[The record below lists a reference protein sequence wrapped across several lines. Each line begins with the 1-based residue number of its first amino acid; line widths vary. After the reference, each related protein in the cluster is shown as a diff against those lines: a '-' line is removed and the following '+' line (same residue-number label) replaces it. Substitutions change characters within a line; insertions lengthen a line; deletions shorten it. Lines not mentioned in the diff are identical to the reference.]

1 MRIRNFVLSLMAAAA
16 MFTACENEEAPL
28 GAPSL
33 SFEQESLTVGKE
45 GGTATLSFTAT
56 RDWTVSC
63 DESWVSFKS
72 IEGKASVEP
81 QQLTVTADP
90 NDSYDREAEITFVVG
105 KKLVTKT
112 IILYQTGSGQA
123 PLSGEFYS
131 VDFKKDGIS
140 GWEVIDVVK
149 PDDLEAVWTESTS
162 YGMVAKAYA
171 NNTNYE
177 SQSWLVSPSIDLSQV
192 QAAHLCFSH
201 AGKYF
206 SDIKKDVTLWLLQE
220 EAKAAEDVEAF
231 TTQLSIPVYP
241 VDFTFVE
248 SGDIDL
254 SSYAGSSIRLAFKY
268 KSSTSKAGTY
278 EVQNLRISTEAYD
291 SGEGGGDE
299 GGEGGEEGG
308 EDADAIYFN
317 NFDKEEA
324 TKTYGSSNNS
334 YPYLDQFE
342 GWKNE
347 QGSGASGVSYLFNG
361 MSARSNSTSDGTYSK
376 YAGSGMNNLFFGKD
390 AYIQVNGIELGE
402 SRSLV
407 ISFGAEKFLSSGDS
421 NFNKDEFKVYVSD
434 TGKKWVALEYEIG
447 GTEISGTWN
456 LNTSEAFTMP
466 SSKLYI
472 HISASV
478 ASAYRLDD
486 LKVVASTEAGKTI
499 DTSNGVD
506 LGTGSGEEGGE
517 TGGEEGGE
525 EGGED
530 ADAIYFNNFDKEEA
544 TKTYGSSNNSYP
556 YLDQFEGWKNEQ
568 GSGASG
574 VSYLFNGMSARSN
587 STSDG
592 TYSKYAGSGMN
603 NLFFGKD
610 AYIQVNGIE
619 LGESRSLVIS
629 FGAEKFLSSGDSNFN
644 KDEFKVYVSDTG
656 KKWVALEYEIG
667 GTEISGTWNLNTSEA
682 FTMPSSKLYIHISA
696 SVASA
701 YRLDDLKVV
710 ASTEAGKTI
719 DTSNGVDLGTGSG
732 EEGGETGGEEGGEV
746 TLVGAGT
753 LESPYTAAD
762 AIALTSKMTANDSMA
777 DVYVKGII
785 SSDLVVNLQYGNA
798 TFNISDDGRATGEFN
813 IFRALY
819 LGNVKFTSE
828 DQIKIGDEVVLVG
841 TLVNY
846 KGTAPELKDCHI
858 VQLNGDQGSEEGGE
872 EGGNTGGEE
881 GGNTGGDE
889 GGNTGGEE
897 GGNTGGEE
905 GGNTGGEVDAA
916 DYTTTV
922 EYSTISSFDD
932 KGVATINGVSDVKVL
947 KLGSSKA
954 IGSFTLTVPAG
965 TRSVSY
971 YAVGWNGKTTT
982 LKFLQG
988 ETEIDTQA
996 LVANDGASNSSP
1008 FTLTVTDADKYSLD
1022 FDAALEADTKITV
1035 TTTAIARAL
1044 LFGIQAVK

>member
-140 GWEVIDVVK
+140 GWEVIDVDK

-206 SDIKKDVTLWLLQE
+206 SDIKKDVTLWVLQE
-220 EAKAAEDVEAF
+220 ESKAAEDVEAF

-324 TKTYGSSNNS
+324 TKTYGSNNNS
-334 YPYLDQFE
+334 YPYLNEFE

-506 LGTGSGEEGGE
+506 LGTGSGEGGGDEGGE
-517 TGGEEGGE
+517 GGE
-525 EGGED
+525 
-530 ADAIYFNNFDKEEA
+530 A
-544 TKTYGSSNNSYP
+544 
-556 YLDQFEGWKNEQ
+556 
-568 GSGASG
+568 
-574 VSYLFNGMSARSN
+574 
-587 STSDG
+587 
-592 TYSKYAGSGMN
+592 
-603 NLFFGKD
+603 
-610 AYIQVNGIE
+610 
-619 LGESRSLVIS
+619 
-629 FGAEKFLSSGDSNFN
+629 
-644 KDEFKVYVSDTG
+644 
-656 KKWVALEYEIG
+656 
-667 GTEISGTWNLNTSEA
+667 
-682 FTMPSSKLYIHISA
+682 
-696 SVASA
+696 
-701 YRLDDLKVV
+701 
-710 ASTEAGKTI
+710 
-719 DTSNGVDLGTGSG
+719 
-732 EEGGETGGEEGGEV
+732 

-858 VQLNGDQGSEEGGE
+858 VQLNGDQGGEEGGE

-881 GGNTGGDE
+881 GGNTGGEE

-897 GGNTGGEE
+897 GGSTGGEEGGETGGEE

-988 ETEIDTQA
+988 ETEIGIQA
-996 LVANDGASNSSP
+996 LVANTGASNSTP

-1022 FDAALEADTKITV
+1022 FVSALEVDTKITV

>member
-171 NNTNYE
+171 NNTNYKSE
-177 SQSWLVSPSIDLSQV
+177 SWLVSPSIDLSQV

-201 AGKYF
+201 AGRYF
-206 SDIKKDVTLWLLQE
+206 SDIKKDVTLWVLQE
-220 EAKAAEDVEAF
+220 ESKAAEDVEAF

-241 VDFTFVE
+241 ADFTFVE

-291 SGEGGGDE
+291 SGEGGGE
-299 GGEGGEEGG
+299 EGGEEGG

-334 YPYLDQFE
+334 YPYLNEFE

-347 QGSGASGVSYLFNG
+347 QGSGASGVSYLFKG

-407 ISFGAEKFLSSGDS
+407 ISFGAEK
-421 NFNKDEFKVYVSD
+421 Y
-434 TGKKWVALEYEIG
+434 
-447 GTEISGTWN
+447 
-456 LNTSEAFTMP
+456 LN
-466 SSKLYI
+466 
-472 HISASV
+472 
-478 ASAYRLDD
+478 
-486 LKVVASTEAGKTI
+486 
-499 DTSNGVD
+499 N
-506 LGTGSGEEGGE
+506 
-517 TGGEEGGE
+517 
-525 EGGED
+525 
-530 ADAIYFNNFDKEEA
+530 
-544 TKTYGSSNNSYP
+544 
-556 YLDQFEGWKNEQ
+556 
-568 GSGASG
+568 
-574 VSYLFNGMSARSN
+574 
-587 STSDG
+587 
-592 TYSKYAGSGMN
+592 
-603 NLFFGKD
+603 
-610 AYIQVNGIE
+610 
-619 LGESRSLVIS
+619 
-629 FGAEKFLSSGDSNFN
+629 GDSNFN

-881 GGNTGGDE
+881 GGNTGG
-889 GGNTGGEE
+889 
-897 GGNTGGEE
+897 EE

-932 KGVATINGVSDVKVL
+932 KGVATINGVSNVKVL

-971 YAVGWNGKTTT
+971 YAVGWNKEKVT

-988 ETEIDTQA
+988 ETEIGTQA
-996 LVANDGASNSSP
+996 LVANTGASNSTP

-1022 FDAALEADTKITV
+1022 FGSALEVDTKITV

>member
-291 SGEGGGDE
+291 SGEGGGE
-299 GGEGGEEGG
+299 EGGEEGG
-308 EDADAIYFN
+308 EDADAIYYN

-324 TKTYGSSNNS
+324 TKTYGSGNS

-347 QGSGASGVSYLFNG
+347 QGSGASGVSYLFKG

-376 YAGSGMNNLFFGKD
+376 YDGSGMNNLFFGKD

-407 ISFGAEKFLSSGDS
+407 ISFGAEKYLKDGDS
-421 NFNKDEFKVYVSD
+421 NFS
-434 TGKKWVALEYEIG
+434 
-447 GTEISGTWN
+447 
-456 LNTSEAFTMP
+456 
-466 SSKLYI
+466 
-472 HISASV
+472 
-478 ASAYRLDD
+478 
-486 LKVVASTEAGKTI
+486 
-499 DTSNGVD
+499 
-506 LGTGSGEEGGE
+506 
-517 TGGEEGGE
+517 
-525 EGGED
+525 
-530 ADAIYFNNFDKEEA
+530 
-544 TKTYGSSNNSYP
+544 
-556 YLDQFEGWKNEQ
+556 
-568 GSGASG
+568 
-574 VSYLFNGMSARSN
+574 
-587 STSDG
+587 
-592 TYSKYAGSGMN
+592 
-603 NLFFGKD
+603 
-610 AYIQVNGIE
+610 
-619 LGESRSLVIS
+619 
-629 FGAEKFLSSGDSNFN
+629 

-858 VQLNGDQGSEEGGE
+858 VQLNGDQGGEEGGE
-872 EGGNTGGEE
+872 
-881 GGNTGGDE
+881 E

-922 EYSTISSFDD
+922 EYSTISTFDD

-947 KLGSSKA
+947 KVGSSDA
-954 IGSFTLTVPAG
+954 IGSFTLTLPAG

-971 YAVGWNGKTTT
+971 YAVGWKGKTTT

-988 ETEIDTQA
+988 ETEIGTQA
-996 LVANDGASNSSP
+996 LVANTGASNSSP

-1022 FDAALEADTKITV
+1022 FGSALEEDTKITV
-1035 TTTAIARAL
+1035 TTTAKARAL

>member
-33 SFEQESLTVGKE
+33 SVEQESLTVGKE

-177 SQSWLVSPSIDLSQV
+177 SQSWFVSPSIDLSQV

-206 SDIKKDVTLWLLQE
+206 SDIKKDVTLWVLQE
-220 EAKAAEDVEAF
+220 ESKAAEDVEAF

-291 SGEGGGDE
+291 SGEGGGE
-299 GGEGGEEGG
+299 EGGEEGG
-308 EDADAIYFN
+308 EDADAIYYN

-334 YPYLDQFE
+334 YPYLNEFE

-361 MSARSNSTSDGTYSK
+361 MSARSNSTSDGSYSK

-407 ISFGAEKFLSSGDS
+407 ISFGAEKYLKDGDS
-421 NFNKDEFKVYVSD
+421 NFS
-434 TGKKWVALEYEIG
+434 
-447 GTEISGTWN
+447 
-456 LNTSEAFTMP
+456 
-466 SSKLYI
+466 
-472 HISASV
+472 
-478 ASAYRLDD
+478 
-486 LKVVASTEAGKTI
+486 
-499 DTSNGVD
+499 
-506 LGTGSGEEGGE
+506 
-517 TGGEEGGE
+517 
-525 EGGED
+525 
-530 ADAIYFNNFDKEEA
+530 
-544 TKTYGSSNNSYP
+544 
-556 YLDQFEGWKNEQ
+556 
-568 GSGASG
+568 
-574 VSYLFNGMSARSN
+574 
-587 STSDG
+587 
-592 TYSKYAGSGMN
+592 
-603 NLFFGKD
+603 
-610 AYIQVNGIE
+610 
-619 LGESRSLVIS
+619 
-629 FGAEKFLSSGDSNFN
+629 

-858 VQLNGDQGSEEGGE
+858 VQLNGDQGGEEGGE
-872 EGGNTGGEE
+872 
-881 GGNTGGDE
+881 E

-905 GGNTGGEVDAA
+905 GGNTGGEVDAS

-922 EYSTISSFDD
+922 EYSTISTFDD

-947 KLGSSKA
+947 KVGSSDA
-954 IGSFTLTVPAG
+954 LGSFTLTLPAG

-988 ETEIDTQA
+988 ETEIGTQA
-996 LVANDGASNSSP
+996 LVANTGASKSSP
-1008 FTLTVTDADKYSLD
+1008 YILTVTDADKYSLD
-1022 FDAALEADTKITV
+1022 FGSALEADTQIIV
-1035 TTTAIARAL
+1035 TTTAKARAL

>member
-201 AGKYF
+201 AGRYF
-206 SDIKKDVTLWLLQE
+206 SDIKKDVTLWVLQE
-220 EAKAAEDVEAF
+220 ESKAAEDVEAF

-317 NFDKEEA
+317 NFDKEAA
-324 TKTYGSSNNS
+324 TKTYGSGSS

-347 QGSGASGVSYLFNG
+347 QGSGASGVSYLFKG

-376 YAGSGMNNLFFGKD
+376 YAGSGMNNLFFGND

-407 ISFGAEKFLSSGDS
+407 ISFGAEK
-421 NFNKDEFKVYVSD
+421 Y
-434 TGKKWVALEYEIG
+434 
-447 GTEISGTWN
+447 
-456 LNTSEAFTMP
+456 LN
-466 SSKLYI
+466 
-472 HISASV
+472 
-478 ASAYRLDD
+478 
-486 LKVVASTEAGKTI
+486 
-499 DTSNGVD
+499 N
-506 LGTGSGEEGGE
+506 
-517 TGGEEGGE
+517 
-525 EGGED
+525 
-530 ADAIYFNNFDKEEA
+530 
-544 TKTYGSSNNSYP
+544 
-556 YLDQFEGWKNEQ
+556 
-568 GSGASG
+568 
-574 VSYLFNGMSARSN
+574 
-587 STSDG
+587 
-592 TYSKYAGSGMN
+592 
-603 NLFFGKD
+603 
-610 AYIQVNGIE
+610 
-619 LGESRSLVIS
+619 
-629 FGAEKFLSSGDSNFN
+629 GDSNFN

-858 VQLNGDQGSEEGGE
+858 VQLNGDQGGEEGGE
-872 EGGNTGGEE
+872 
-881 GGNTGGDE
+881 E

-905 GGNTGGEVDAA
+905 GGNTGGKIDAA

-922 EYSTISSFDD
+922 EYSTISTFDD

-947 KLGSSKA
+947 KVGSSDA
-954 IGSFTLTVPAG
+954 LGSFTLTLPAG

-971 YAVGWNGKTTT
+971 YAVGWKGKTTT

-988 ETEIDTQA
+988 ETEIGTRA
-996 LVANDGASNSSP
+996 LVANDGASKSSP
-1008 FTLTVTDADKYSLD
+1008 YTLTVTDADKYSLD
-1022 FDAALEADTKITV
+1022 FDAALEADTKIIV
-1035 TTTAIARAL
+1035 TTTAKARAL

>member
-317 NFDKEEA
+317 NFDKEAA

-376 YAGSGMNNLFFGKD
+376 YAGSGMNNLFFGND

-407 ISFGAEKFLSSGDS
+407 ISFGAEKYL
-421 NFNKDEFKVYVSD
+421 KD
-434 TGKKWVALEYEIG
+434 
-447 GTEISGTWN
+447 
-456 LNTSEAFTMP
+456 
-466 SSKLYI
+466 
-472 HISASV
+472 
-478 ASAYRLDD
+478 
-486 LKVVASTEAGKTI
+486 
-499 DTSNGVD
+499 
-506 LGTGSGEEGGE
+506 
-517 TGGEEGGE
+517 
-525 EGGED
+525 
-530 ADAIYFNNFDKEEA
+530 
-544 TKTYGSSNNSYP
+544 
-556 YLDQFEGWKNEQ
+556 
-568 GSGASG
+568 
-574 VSYLFNGMSARSN
+574 
-587 STSDG
+587 
-592 TYSKYAGSGMN
+592 
-603 NLFFGKD
+603 
-610 AYIQVNGIE
+610 
-619 LGESRSLVIS
+619 
-629 FGAEKFLSSGDSNFN
+629 GDSNFN

-858 VQLNGDQGSEEGGE
+858 VQLNGVDEGGE
-872 EGGNTGGEE
+872 
-881 GGNTGGDE
+881 E

-922 EYSTISSFDD
+922 EYSTISTFDD

-947 KLGSSKA
+947 KVGSSDA
-954 IGSFTLTVPAG
+954 IGSFTLTLPAG
-965 TRSVSY
+965 TKSVSY
-971 YAVGWNGKTTT
+971 YAVGWKGKTTT

-988 ETEIDTQA
+988 ETEIGTRA
-996 LVANDGASNSSP
+996 LVANDGASKSSP
-1008 FTLTVTDADKYSLD
+1008 YTLTVTDADKYSLD
-1022 FDAALEADTKITV
+1022 FDAALEADTKIIV
-1035 TTTAIARAL
+1035 TTTAKARAL

>member
-171 NNTNYE
+171 NNTNYKSE
-177 SQSWLVSPSIDLSQV
+177 SWLVSPSIDLSQV

-201 AGKYF
+201 AGRYF
-206 SDIKKDVTLWLLQE
+206 SDIKKDVTLWVLQE
-220 EAKAAEDVEAF
+220 ESKAAEDVEAF

-308 EDADAIYFN
+308 EDADAIYYN

-324 TKTYGSSNNS
+324 TKTYGSGNS

-361 MSARSNSTSDGTYSK
+361 MSARSNRTSDGSYSK

-407 ISFGAEKFLSSGDS
+407 ISFGAEKYL
-421 NFNKDEFKVYVSD
+421 KD
-434 TGKKWVALEYEIG
+434 
-447 GTEISGTWN
+447 
-456 LNTSEAFTMP
+456 
-466 SSKLYI
+466 
-472 HISASV
+472 
-478 ASAYRLDD
+478 
-486 LKVVASTEAGKTI
+486 
-499 DTSNGVD
+499 
-506 LGTGSGEEGGE
+506 
-517 TGGEEGGE
+517 
-525 EGGED
+525 
-530 ADAIYFNNFDKEEA
+530 
-544 TKTYGSSNNSYP
+544 
-556 YLDQFEGWKNEQ
+556 
-568 GSGASG
+568 
-574 VSYLFNGMSARSN
+574 
-587 STSDG
+587 
-592 TYSKYAGSGMN
+592 
-603 NLFFGKD
+603 
-610 AYIQVNGIE
+610 
-619 LGESRSLVIS
+619 
-629 FGAEKFLSSGDSNFN
+629 GDSNFN

-858 VQLNGDQGSEEGGE
+858 VQLNGDQGGEEGGE
-872 EGGNTGGEE
+872 
-881 GGNTGGDE
+881 E

-922 EYSTISSFDD
+922 EYSTISTFDD

-947 KLGSSKA
+947 KVGSSDA
-954 IGSFTLTVPAG
+954 LGSFTLTLPAG

-988 ETEIDTQA
+988 ETEIGTQA
-996 LVANDGASNSSP
+996 LVANTGASKSSP
-1008 FTLTVTDADKYSLD
+1008 YILTVTDADKYSLD
-1022 FDAALEADTKITV
+1022 FGSALEADTQIIV
-1035 TTTAIARAL
+1035 TTTAKARAL

>member
-149 PDDLEAVWTESTS
+149 PDELEAVWTESTS

-177 SQSWLVSPSIDLSQV
+177 SESWLVSPSIDLSQV

-201 AGKYF
+201 AGRYF

-291 SGEGGGDE
+291 SGEGGGE
-299 GGEGGEEGG
+299 EGGEEGG

-334 YPYLDQFE
+334 YPYLNEFE

-407 ISFGAEKFLSSGDS
+407 ISFGAEK
-421 NFNKDEFKVYVSD
+421 Y
-434 TGKKWVALEYEIG
+434 
-447 GTEISGTWN
+447 
-456 LNTSEAFTMP
+456 LN
-466 SSKLYI
+466 
-472 HISASV
+472 
-478 ASAYRLDD
+478 
-486 LKVVASTEAGKTI
+486 
-499 DTSNGVD
+499 N
-506 LGTGSGEEGGE
+506 
-517 TGGEEGGE
+517 
-525 EGGED
+525 
-530 ADAIYFNNFDKEEA
+530 
-544 TKTYGSSNNSYP
+544 
-556 YLDQFEGWKNEQ
+556 
-568 GSGASG
+568 
-574 VSYLFNGMSARSN
+574 
-587 STSDG
+587 
-592 TYSKYAGSGMN
+592 
-603 NLFFGKD
+603 
-610 AYIQVNGIE
+610 
-619 LGESRSLVIS
+619 
-629 FGAEKFLSSGDSNFN
+629 GDSNFN

-858 VQLNGDQGSEEGGE
+858 VQLNGDQGGEEGGE
-872 EGGNTGGEE
+872 
-881 GGNTGGDE
+881 E

-905 GGNTGGEVDAA
+905 GGNTGGEVDAS

-922 EYSTISSFDD
+922 EYSTISTFDD

-947 KLGSSKA
+947 KVGSSDA
-954 IGSFTLTVPAG
+954 LGSFTLTLPAG

-971 YAVGWNGKTTT
+971 YAVGWKGKTTT

-988 ETEIDTQA
+988 ETEIGTRA
-996 LVANDGASNSSP
+996 LVANDGASKSSP
-1008 FTLTVTDADKYSLD
+1008 YTLTVTDADKYSLD

>member
-177 SQSWLVSPSIDLSQV
+177 SESWLVSPSIDLSQV

-206 SDIKKDVTLWLLQE
+206 TDIKKDVTLWLLQE

-291 SGEGGGDE
+291 SGEGGGE
-299 GGEGGEEGG
+299 EGGEEGG
-308 EDADAIYFN
+308 EDADAIYYN

-324 TKTYGSSNNS
+324 TKTYGSGNS

-347 QGSGASGVSYLFNG
+347 QGSGASGVSYLFKG

-407 ISFGAEKFLSSGDS
+407 ISFGAEK
-421 NFNKDEFKVYVSD
+421 Y
-434 TGKKWVALEYEIG
+434 
-447 GTEISGTWN
+447 
-456 LNTSEAFTMP
+456 LN
-466 SSKLYI
+466 
-472 HISASV
+472 
-478 ASAYRLDD
+478 
-486 LKVVASTEAGKTI
+486 
-499 DTSNGVD
+499 N
-506 LGTGSGEEGGE
+506 
-517 TGGEEGGE
+517 
-525 EGGED
+525 
-530 ADAIYFNNFDKEEA
+530 
-544 TKTYGSSNNSYP
+544 
-556 YLDQFEGWKNEQ
+556 
-568 GSGASG
+568 
-574 VSYLFNGMSARSN
+574 
-587 STSDG
+587 
-592 TYSKYAGSGMN
+592 
-603 NLFFGKD
+603 
-610 AYIQVNGIE
+610 
-619 LGESRSLVIS
+619 
-629 FGAEKFLSSGDSNFN
+629 GDSNFN

-858 VQLNGDQGSEEGGE
+858 VQLNGDQGGEEGGE
-872 EGGNTGGEE
+872 
-881 GGNTGGDE
+881 E

-922 EYSTISSFDD
+922 EYSTISTFDD

-947 KLGSSKA
+947 KVGSAKA

-971 YAVGWNGKTTT
+971 YAVGWNKEKVT

-988 ETEIDTQA
+988 ETEIGTQA
-996 LVANDGASNSSP
+996 LVANTGAANSTP

>member
-201 AGKYF
+201 AGRYF

-241 VDFTFVE
+241 ADFTFVE

-291 SGEGGGDE
+291 SGEGGGE
-299 GGEGGEEGG
+299 EGGEEGG
-308 EDADAIYFN
+308 EDADAIYYN

-334 YPYLDQFE
+334 YPYLNEFE

-361 MSARSNSTSDGTYSK
+361 MSARSNSTSDGSYSK

-407 ISFGAEKFLSSGDS
+407 ISFGAEK
-421 NFNKDEFKVYVSD
+421 Y
-434 TGKKWVALEYEIG
+434 
-447 GTEISGTWN
+447 
-456 LNTSEAFTMP
+456 LN
-466 SSKLYI
+466 
-472 HISASV
+472 
-478 ASAYRLDD
+478 
-486 LKVVASTEAGKTI
+486 
-499 DTSNGVD
+499 N
-506 LGTGSGEEGGE
+506 
-517 TGGEEGGE
+517 
-525 EGGED
+525 
-530 ADAIYFNNFDKEEA
+530 
-544 TKTYGSSNNSYP
+544 
-556 YLDQFEGWKNEQ
+556 
-568 GSGASG
+568 
-574 VSYLFNGMSARSN
+574 
-587 STSDG
+587 
-592 TYSKYAGSGMN
+592 
-603 NLFFGKD
+603 
-610 AYIQVNGIE
+610 
-619 LGESRSLVIS
+619 
-629 FGAEKFLSSGDSNFN
+629 GDSNFN

-858 VQLNGDQGSEEGGE
+858 VQLNGDQGGEEGGE
-872 EGGNTGGEE
+872 
-881 GGNTGGDE
+881 E

-922 EYSTISSFDD
+922 EYSTISTFDD

-947 KLGSSKA
+947 KVGSSDA
-954 IGSFTLTVPAG
+954 IGSFTLTLPAG

-971 YAVGWNGKTTT
+971 YAVGWKGKTTT

-988 ETEIDTQA
+988 ETEIGTRA
-996 LVANDGASNSSP
+996 LVANDGATSISP

-1035 TTTAIARAL
+1035 TTTAKARAL

>member
-334 YPYLDQFE
+334 YPYLNEFE

-361 MSARSNSTSDGTYSK
+361 MSARSNSTSDGSYSK

-407 ISFGAEKFLSSGDS
+407 ISFGAEKYL
-421 NFNKDEFKVYVSD
+421 KD
-434 TGKKWVALEYEIG
+434 
-447 GTEISGTWN
+447 
-456 LNTSEAFTMP
+456 
-466 SSKLYI
+466 
-472 HISASV
+472 
-478 ASAYRLDD
+478 
-486 LKVVASTEAGKTI
+486 
-499 DTSNGVD
+499 
-506 LGTGSGEEGGE
+506 
-517 TGGEEGGE
+517 
-525 EGGED
+525 
-530 ADAIYFNNFDKEEA
+530 
-544 TKTYGSSNNSYP
+544 
-556 YLDQFEGWKNEQ
+556 
-568 GSGASG
+568 
-574 VSYLFNGMSARSN
+574 
-587 STSDG
+587 
-592 TYSKYAGSGMN
+592 
-603 NLFFGKD
+603 
-610 AYIQVNGIE
+610 
-619 LGESRSLVIS
+619 
-629 FGAEKFLSSGDSNFN
+629 GDSNFN

-858 VQLNGDQGSEEGGE
+858 VQLNGDQGGEEGGE

-905 GGNTGGEVDAA
+905 GGNTGGEEGGNTGGEVDAA

-922 EYSTISSFDD
+922 EYSTISTFDD

-947 KLGSSKA
+947 KVGSSDA
-954 IGSFTLTVPAG
+954 LGSFTLTLPAG

-971 YAVGWNGKTTT
+971 YAVGWKGKTTT

-988 ETEIDTQA
+988 NTEIGTQA

-1035 TTTAIARAL
+1035 TTTAKARAL

>member
-291 SGEGGGDE
+291 SGEGGGE
-299 GGEGGEEGG
+299 EGGEEGG
-308 EDADAIYFN
+308 EDADAIYYN

-347 QGSGASGVSYLFNG
+347 QGSGASGVSYLFKG

-376 YAGSGMNNLFFGKD
+376 YD
-390 AYIQVNGIELGE
+390 
-402 SRSLV
+402 
-407 ISFGAEKFLSSGDS
+407 
-421 NFNKDEFKVYVSD
+421 
-434 TGKKWVALEYEIG
+434 
-447 GTEISGTWN
+447 
-456 LNTSEAFTMP
+456 
-466 SSKLYI
+466 
-472 HISASV
+472 
-478 ASAYRLDD
+478 
-486 LKVVASTEAGKTI
+486 
-499 DTSNGVD
+499 
-506 LGTGSGEEGGE
+506 
-517 TGGEEGGE
+517 
-525 EGGED
+525 
-530 ADAIYFNNFDKEEA
+530 
-544 TKTYGSSNNSYP
+544 
-556 YLDQFEGWKNEQ
+556 
-568 GSGASG
+568 
-574 VSYLFNGMSARSN
+574 
-587 STSDG
+587 
-592 TYSKYAGSGMN
+592 GSGMN

-762 AIALTSKMTANDSMA
+762 AITLTSKMTANDSMA

-785 SSDLVVNLQYGNA
+785 SSDLEVSLQYGNA
-798 TFNISDDGRATGEFN
+798 TFNISDDGSATGEFN

-858 VQLNGDQGSEEGGE
+858 VQLNGDQG
-872 EGGNTGGEE
+872 
-881 GGNTGGDE
+881 GDE
-889 GGNTGGEE
+889 GGSTGGDE

-932 KGVATINGVSDVKVL
+932 KGVATINGVSNVKVL

-988 ETEIDTQA
+988 ETEIGTQA
-996 LVANDGASNSSP
+996 LVANTGAANSTP

>member
-1 MRIRNFVLSLMAAAA
+1 

-177 SQSWLVSPSIDLSQV
+177 SESWLVSPSIDLSQV

-201 AGKYF
+201 AGRYF
-206 SDIKKDVTLWLLQE
+206 SDIKKDVTLWVLQE
-220 EAKAAEDVEAF
+220 ESKAAEDVEAF

-291 SGEGGGDE
+291 SGEGGGE
-299 GGEGGEEGG
+299 EGGEEGG
-308 EDADAIYFN
+308 EDADAIYYN

-334 YPYLDQFE
+334 YPYLNEFE

-361 MSARSNSTSDGTYSK
+361 MSARSNSTSDGSYSK

-407 ISFGAEKFLSSGDS
+407 ISFGAEKYLKDGDS
-421 NFNKDEFKVYVSD
+421 NFSKDEFKVYVSD

-472 HISASV
+472 HISASI

-525 EGGED
+525 EGGE
-530 ADAIYFNNFDKEEA
+530 
-544 TKTYGSSNNSYP
+544 
-556 YLDQFEGWKNEQ
+556 
-568 GSGASG
+568 
-574 VSYLFNGMSARSN
+574 
-587 STSDG
+587 
-592 TYSKYAGSGMN
+592 
-603 NLFFGKD
+603 
-610 AYIQVNGIE
+610 
-619 LGESRSLVIS
+619 
-629 FGAEKFLSSGDSNFN
+629 
-644 KDEFKVYVSDTG
+644 
-656 KKWVALEYEIG
+656 
-667 GTEISGTWNLNTSEA
+667 
-682 FTMPSSKLYIHISA
+682 
-696 SVASA
+696 
-701 YRLDDLKVV
+701 
-710 ASTEAGKTI
+710 
-719 DTSNGVDLGTGSG
+719 
-732 EEGGETGGEEGGEV
+732 V

-762 AIALTSKMTANDSMA
+762 ATALTSKMTANDSMA

-858 VQLNGDQGSEEGGE
+858 VQLNGDQGGEEGGE
-872 EGGNTGGEE
+872 EGGNTGG
-881 GGNTGGDE
+881 D
-889 GGNTGGEE
+889 
-897 GGNTGGEE
+897 E

-922 EYSTISSFDD
+922 EYSTISTFDD

-947 KLGSSKA
+947 KVGSSDA
-954 IGSFTLTVPAG
+954 LGSFTLTLPAG

-988 ETEIDTQA
+988 ETEIGTRA
-996 LVANDGASNSSP
+996 LVANDGASKSSP
-1008 FTLTVTDADKYSLD
+1008 YTLTVTDADKYSLD
-1022 FDAALEADTKITV
+1022 FGSALEADTQIIV
-1035 TTTAIARAL
+1035 TTTAKARAL

>member
-149 PDDLEAVWTESTS
+149 PDALEAVWTESTS

-171 NNTNYE
+171 NNTNYKSE
-177 SQSWLVSPSIDLSQV
+177 SWLVSPSIDLSQV

-201 AGKYF
+201 AGRYF
-206 SDIKKDVTLWLLQE
+206 SDIKKDVTLWVLQE
-220 EAKAAEDVEAF
+220 ESKAAEDVEAF

-241 VDFTFVE
+241 ADFTFVE

-291 SGEGGGDE
+291 SGEGGG
-299 GGEGGEEGG
+299 EEGG
-308 EDADAIYFN
+308 EDADAIYYN

-324 TKTYGSSNNS
+324 TKTYGSGSS

-347 QGSGASGVSYLFNG
+347 QGSGASGVSYLFKG

-376 YAGSGMNNLFFGKD
+376 YAGSGMNNLFFGND

-407 ISFGAEKFLSSGDS
+407 ISFGAEKYLKDGDS

-447 GTEISGTWN
+447 GTEISGN
-456 LNTSEAFTMP
+456 
-466 SSKLYI
+466 
-472 HISASV
+472 
-478 ASAYRLDD
+478 
-486 LKVVASTEAGKTI
+486 
-499 DTSNGVD
+499 
-506 LGTGSGEEGGE
+506 
-517 TGGEEGGE
+517 
-525 EGGED
+525 
-530 ADAIYFNNFDKEEA
+530 
-544 TKTYGSSNNSYP
+544 
-556 YLDQFEGWKNEQ
+556 
-568 GSGASG
+568 
-574 VSYLFNGMSARSN
+574 
-587 STSDG
+587 
-592 TYSKYAGSGMN
+592 
-603 NLFFGKD
+603 
-610 AYIQVNGIE
+610 
-619 LGESRSLVIS
+619 
-629 FGAEKFLSSGDSNFN
+629 
-644 KDEFKVYVSDTG
+644 
-656 KKWVALEYEIG
+656 
-667 GTEISGTWNLNTSEA
+667 WNLNTSEA

-858 VQLNGDQGSEEGGE
+858 VQLNGDQGGEEGGE
-872 EGGNTGGEE
+872 EGGNTGGDE
-881 GGNTGGDE
+881 GGNTGGDEGGNTGGEE

-922 EYSTISSFDD
+922 EYSTISTFDD

-947 KLGSSKA
+947 KVGSSDA
-954 IGSFTLTVPAG
+954 IGSFTLTLPAG
-965 TRSVSY
+965 TKSVSY
-971 YAVGWNGKTTT
+971 YAVGWKGKTTT

-988 ETEIDTQA
+988 ETEIGTQA
-996 LVANDGASNSSP
+996 LVANTGASNSSP

-1022 FDAALEADTKITV
+1022 FGSALEEDTKITV
-1035 TTTAIARAL
+1035 TTTAKARAL

>member
-241 VDFTFVE
+241 ADFTFVE

-324 TKTYGSSNNS
+324 TKTYGSGNS

-347 QGSGASGVSYLFNG
+347 QGSGASGVSYLFKG

-407 ISFGAEKFLSSGDS
+407 ISFGAEKYLNNGDS

-517 TGGEEGGE
+517 TGGEEGG
-525 EGGED
+525 D
-530 ADAIYFNNFDKEEA
+530 
-544 TKTYGSSNNSYP
+544 
-556 YLDQFEGWKNEQ
+556 
-568 GSGASG
+568 
-574 VSYLFNGMSARSN
+574 
-587 STSDG
+587 
-592 TYSKYAGSGMN
+592 
-603 NLFFGKD
+603 
-610 AYIQVNGIE
+610 
-619 LGESRSLVIS
+619 
-629 FGAEKFLSSGDSNFN
+629 
-644 KDEFKVYVSDTG
+644 
-656 KKWVALEYEIG
+656 
-667 GTEISGTWNLNTSEA
+667 
-682 FTMPSSKLYIHISA
+682 
-696 SVASA
+696 
-701 YRLDDLKVV
+701 
-710 ASTEAGKTI
+710 
-719 DTSNGVDLGTGSG
+719 
-732 EEGGETGGEEGGEV
+732 V

-881 GGNTGGDE
+881 GGS
-889 GGNTGGEE
+889 TGGEE

-932 KGVATINGVSDVKVL
+932 KGVATINGVSNVKVL

-971 YAVGWNGKTTT
+971 YAVGWNKEKVT

-988 ETEIDTQA
+988 ETEIGTQA
-996 LVANDGASNSSP
+996 LVANTGAANSTP

>member
-334 YPYLDQFE
+334 YPYLNEFE

-407 ISFGAEKFLSSGDS
+407 ISFGAEKYLKDGDS
-421 NFNKDEFKVYVSD
+421 NFSKDEFKVYVSD

-447 GTEISGTWN
+447 GTEISGN
-456 LNTSEAFTMP
+456 
-466 SSKLYI
+466 
-472 HISASV
+472 
-478 ASAYRLDD
+478 
-486 LKVVASTEAGKTI
+486 
-499 DTSNGVD
+499 
-506 LGTGSGEEGGE
+506 
-517 TGGEEGGE
+517 
-525 EGGED
+525 
-530 ADAIYFNNFDKEEA
+530 
-544 TKTYGSSNNSYP
+544 
-556 YLDQFEGWKNEQ
+556 
-568 GSGASG
+568 
-574 VSYLFNGMSARSN
+574 
-587 STSDG
+587 
-592 TYSKYAGSGMN
+592 
-603 NLFFGKD
+603 
-610 AYIQVNGIE
+610 
-619 LGESRSLVIS
+619 
-629 FGAEKFLSSGDSNFN
+629 
-644 KDEFKVYVSDTG
+644 
-656 KKWVALEYEIG
+656 
-667 GTEISGTWNLNTSEA
+667 WNLNTSEA

-858 VQLNGDQGSEEGGE
+858 VQLNGDQGGEEGGE

-905 GGNTGGEVDAA
+905 GGNTGGEEGGNTGGEVDAA

-922 EYSTISSFDD
+922 EYSTISTFDD

-947 KLGSSKA
+947 KVGSSDA
-954 IGSFTLTVPAG
+954 LGSFTLTLPAG

-971 YAVGWNGKTTT
+971 YAVGWKGKTTT

-988 ETEIDTQA
+988 NTEIGTQA

-1035 TTTAIARAL
+1035 TTTAKARAL

>member
-140 GWEVIDVVK
+140 GWEVIDVDK

-347 QGSGASGVSYLFNG
+347 QGSGASGVSYLFKG
-361 MSARSNSTSDGTYSK
+361 MSARSNRTSDGSYSK

-407 ISFGAEKFLSSGDS
+407 ISFGAEKYLNNGDS

-447 GTEISGTWN
+447 GTEISGNWN

-525 EGGED
+525 
-530 ADAIYFNNFDKEEA
+530 A
-544 TKTYGSSNNSYP
+544 
-556 YLDQFEGWKNEQ
+556 
-568 GSGASG
+568 
-574 VSYLFNGMSARSN
+574 
-587 STSDG
+587 
-592 TYSKYAGSGMN
+592 
-603 NLFFGKD
+603 
-610 AYIQVNGIE
+610 
-619 LGESRSLVIS
+619 
-629 FGAEKFLSSGDSNFN
+629 
-644 KDEFKVYVSDTG
+644 
-656 KKWVALEYEIG
+656 
-667 GTEISGTWNLNTSEA
+667 
-682 FTMPSSKLYIHISA
+682 
-696 SVASA
+696 
-701 YRLDDLKVV
+701 
-710 ASTEAGKTI
+710 
-719 DTSNGVDLGTGSG
+719 
-732 EEGGETGGEEGGEV
+732 

-858 VQLNGDQGSEEGGE
+858 VQLNGDQGGE
-872 EGGNTGGEE
+872 E
-881 GGNTGGDE
+881 GGDE

-932 KGVATINGVSDVKVL
+932 KGVATINGVSNVKVL

-971 YAVGWNGKTTT
+971 YAVGWNKEKVT

-988 ETEIDTQA
+988 ETEIGTQA
-996 LVANDGASNSSP
+996 LVANTGASNSTP

>member
-334 YPYLDQFE
+334 YPYLNEFE

-361 MSARSNSTSDGTYSK
+361 MSARSNSTSDGSYSK

-407 ISFGAEKFLSSGDS
+407 ISFGAEKYLKDGDS

-447 GTEISGTWN
+447 GTEISGN
-456 LNTSEAFTMP
+456 
-466 SSKLYI
+466 
-472 HISASV
+472 
-478 ASAYRLDD
+478 
-486 LKVVASTEAGKTI
+486 
-499 DTSNGVD
+499 
-506 LGTGSGEEGGE
+506 
-517 TGGEEGGE
+517 
-525 EGGED
+525 
-530 ADAIYFNNFDKEEA
+530 
-544 TKTYGSSNNSYP
+544 
-556 YLDQFEGWKNEQ
+556 
-568 GSGASG
+568 
-574 VSYLFNGMSARSN
+574 
-587 STSDG
+587 
-592 TYSKYAGSGMN
+592 
-603 NLFFGKD
+603 
-610 AYIQVNGIE
+610 
-619 LGESRSLVIS
+619 
-629 FGAEKFLSSGDSNFN
+629 
-644 KDEFKVYVSDTG
+644 
-656 KKWVALEYEIG
+656 
-667 GTEISGTWNLNTSEA
+667 WNLNTSEA

-858 VQLNGDQGSEEGGE
+858 VQLNGDQGGEEGGE

-905 GGNTGGEVDAA
+905 GGNTGGEEGGNTGGEVDAA

-922 EYSTISSFDD
+922 EYSTISTFDD

-947 KLGSSKA
+947 KVGSSDA
-954 IGSFTLTVPAG
+954 LGSFTLTLPAG

-971 YAVGWNGKTTT
+971 YAVGWKGKTTT

-988 ETEIDTQA
+988 NTEIGTQA

-1035 TTTAIARAL
+1035 TTTAKARAL

>member
-1 MRIRNFVLSLMAAAA
+1 

-140 GWEVIDVVK
+140 GWEVIDVDK
-149 PDDLEAVWTESTS
+149 PDELEAVWTESTS

-201 AGKYF
+201 AGRYF
-206 SDIKKDVTLWLLQE
+206 SDIKKDVTLWVLQE
-220 EAKAAEDVEAF
+220 ESKAAEDVEAF

-278 EVQNLRISTEAYD
+278 EVQNLRIFTEEYD

-317 NFDKEEA
+317 NFDKEAA

-361 MSARSNSTSDGTYSK
+361 MSARSNSTSDGS
-376 YAGSGMNNLFFGKD
+376 
-390 AYIQVNGIELGE
+390 
-402 SRSLV
+402 
-407 ISFGAEKFLSSGDS
+407 
-421 NFNKDEFKVYVSD
+421 
-434 TGKKWVALEYEIG
+434 
-447 GTEISGTWN
+447 
-456 LNTSEAFTMP
+456 
-466 SSKLYI
+466 
-472 HISASV
+472 
-478 ASAYRLDD
+478 
-486 LKVVASTEAGKTI
+486 
-499 DTSNGVD
+499 
-506 LGTGSGEEGGE
+506 
-517 TGGEEGGE
+517 
-525 EGGED
+525 
-530 ADAIYFNNFDKEEA
+530 
-544 TKTYGSSNNSYP
+544 
-556 YLDQFEGWKNEQ
+556 
-568 GSGASG
+568 
-574 VSYLFNGMSARSN
+574 
-587 STSDG
+587 
-592 TYSKYAGSGMN
+592 YSKYAGSGMN

-858 VQLNGDQGSEEGGE
+858 VQLNGDQGGEEGGE

-905 GGNTGGEVDAA
+905 GGNTGGEEGGNTGGEVDAS

-922 EYSTISSFDD
+922 EYSTISTFDD

-947 KLGSSKA
+947 KVGSSDA
-954 IGSFTLTVPAG
+954 LGSFTLTLPAG

-988 ETEIDTQA
+988 ETEIGTRA
-996 LVANDGASNSSP
+996 LVANDGASKSSP
-1008 FTLTVTDADKYSLD
+1008 YTLTVTDADKYSLD
-1022 FDAALEADTKITV
+1022 FDAALEADTKIIV
-1035 TTTAIARAL
+1035 TTTAKARAL

>member
-291 SGEGGGDE
+291 SGE
-299 GGEGGEEGG
+299 EGGEEGG
-308 EDADAIYFN
+308 EDADAIYYN

-347 QGSGASGVSYLFNG
+347 QGSGASGVSYLFKG

-376 YAGSGMNNLFFGKD
+376 YAGSGLNNLFFGKD

-407 ISFGAEKFLSSGDS
+407 ISFGAEKYLNNGDS
-421 NFNKDEFKVYVSD
+421 NFKKDEFKVYVSD

-447 GTEISGTWN
+447 GTEISGNWN
-456 LNTSEAFTMP
+456 LNTSEAFTMS

-525 EGGED
+525 AVISEVSIVDFLAAETGNGKNYRLRGKIESIVNDTYGNFYLQDGTGRVYVYGLTSTLQSGNDKSFSSLGLRPGDIVTIVGQRDRYENAKVEDQKDQVSGAYWESDCKSTDVTLTEFLSKEVASNIFESQYYRLTGVVSEIVNDTYGNFYLKED
-530 ADAIYFNNFDKEEA
+530 AGDTYVYVYGLTQAPVAKNDKSFANLGIKAGDIVTIAGQRGRFENAKVE
-544 TKTYGSSNNSYP
+544 
-556 YLDQFEGWKNEQ
+556 DQ
-568 GSGASG
+568 
-574 VSYLFNGMSARSN
+574 
-587 STSDG
+587 
-592 TYSKYAGSGMN
+592 
-603 NLFFGKD
+603 KD
-610 AYIQVNGIE
+610 QVANAYI
-619 LGESRSLVIS
+619 IS
-629 FGAEKFLSSGDSNFN
+629 
-644 KDEFKVYVSDTG
+644 V
-656 KKWVALEYEIG
+656 
-667 GTEISGTWNLNTSEA
+667 TS
-682 FTMPSSKLYIHISA
+682 
-696 SVASA
+696 
-701 YRLDDLKVV
+701 
-710 ASTEAGKTI
+710 
-719 DTSNGVDLGTGSG
+719 
-732 EEGGETGGEEGGEV
+732 
-746 TLVGAGT
+746 VG
-753 LESPYTAAD
+753 
-762 AIALTSKMTANDSMA
+762 
-777 DVYVKGII
+777 
-785 SSDLVVNLQYGNA
+785 
-798 TFNISDDGRATGEFN
+798 
-813 IFRALY
+813 
-819 LGNVKFTSE
+819 
-828 DQIKIGDEVVLVG
+828 
-841 TLVNY
+841 
-846 KGTAPELKDCHI
+846 
-858 VQLNGDQGSEEGGE
+858 
-872 EGGNTGGEE
+872 
-881 GGNTGGDE
+881 
-889 GGNTGGEE
+889 GGEE

-932 KGVATINGVSDVKVL
+932 KGVATINGVSNVKVL

-971 YAVGWNGKTTT
+971 YAVGWNKEKVT

-988 ETEIDTQA
+988 ETEIGTQA
-996 LVANDGASNSSP
+996 LVANTGAANSTP

>member
-72 IEGKASVEP
+72 IEGKASIEP

-177 SQSWLVSPSIDLSQV
+177 AQSWLVSPSIDLSQV

-201 AGKYF
+201 AGRYF
-206 SDIKKDVTLWLLQE
+206 SDIKKDVTLWVLQE
-220 EAKAAEDVEAF
+220 ESKAAEDVEAF

-291 SGEGGGDE
+291 SGEGGGE
-299 GGEGGEEGG
+299 EGGEEGG
-308 EDADAIYFN
+308 EDADAIYYN

-347 QGSGASGVSYLFNG
+347 QGSGASGVSYLFKG

-376 YAGSGMNNLFFGKD
+376 YDGSGMNNLFFGND

-407 ISFGAEKFLSSGDS
+407 ISFGAEK
-421 NFNKDEFKVYVSD
+421 Y
-434 TGKKWVALEYEIG
+434 
-447 GTEISGTWN
+447 
-456 LNTSEAFTMP
+456 LN
-466 SSKLYI
+466 
-472 HISASV
+472 
-478 ASAYRLDD
+478 
-486 LKVVASTEAGKTI
+486 
-499 DTSNGVD
+499 N
-506 LGTGSGEEGGE
+506 
-517 TGGEEGGE
+517 
-525 EGGED
+525 
-530 ADAIYFNNFDKEEA
+530 
-544 TKTYGSSNNSYP
+544 
-556 YLDQFEGWKNEQ
+556 
-568 GSGASG
+568 
-574 VSYLFNGMSARSN
+574 
-587 STSDG
+587 
-592 TYSKYAGSGMN
+592 
-603 NLFFGKD
+603 
-610 AYIQVNGIE
+610 
-619 LGESRSLVIS
+619 
-629 FGAEKFLSSGDSNFN
+629 GDSNFN

-785 SSDLVVNLQYGNA
+785 SSDLVVSLQYGNA

-858 VQLNGDQGSEEGGE
+858 VQLNGDQGGEEGGD
-872 EGGNTGGEE
+872 EGGNTGGE
-881 GGNTGGDE
+881 E

-922 EYSTISSFDD
+922 EYSTISTFDD

-947 KLGSSKA
+947 KVGSSDA
-954 IGSFTLTVPAG
+954 IGSFTLTLPAG
-965 TRSVSY
+965 TKSVSY
-971 YAVGWNGKTTT
+971 YAVGWKGKTTT

-988 ETEIDTQA
+988 ETEIGTQA
-996 LVANDGASNSSP
+996 LVANTGASNSSP

-1022 FDAALEADTKITV
+1022 FGSALEEDTKITV

>member
-1 MRIRNFVLSLMAAAA
+1 

-140 GWEVIDVVK
+140 GWEVIDVDK

-177 SQSWLVSPSIDLSQV
+177 SESWLVSPSIDLSQV

-299 GGEGGEEGG
+299 GGGEEGGEEGG
-308 EDADAIYFN
+308 EDADAIYYN
-317 NFDKEEA
+317 NFDKEAA
-324 TKTYGSSNNS
+324 TKTYGSGDS
-334 YPYLDQFE
+334 YPYLDQFD

-347 QGSGASGVSYLFNG
+347 QGSGASGVSYLFKG

-376 YAGSGMNNLFFGKD
+376 YAGSGMNNLFFGND

-407 ISFGAEKFLSSGDS
+407 ISFGAEK
-421 NFNKDEFKVYVSD
+421 Y
-434 TGKKWVALEYEIG
+434 
-447 GTEISGTWN
+447 
-456 LNTSEAFTMP
+456 LN
-466 SSKLYI
+466 
-472 HISASV
+472 
-478 ASAYRLDD
+478 
-486 LKVVASTEAGKTI
+486 
-499 DTSNGVD
+499 N
-506 LGTGSGEEGGE
+506 
-517 TGGEEGGE
+517 
-525 EGGED
+525 
-530 ADAIYFNNFDKEEA
+530 
-544 TKTYGSSNNSYP
+544 
-556 YLDQFEGWKNEQ
+556 
-568 GSGASG
+568 
-574 VSYLFNGMSARSN
+574 
-587 STSDG
+587 
-592 TYSKYAGSGMN
+592 
-603 NLFFGKD
+603 
-610 AYIQVNGIE
+610 
-619 LGESRSLVIS
+619 
-629 FGAEKFLSSGDSNFN
+629 GDSNFN

-858 VQLNGDQGSEEGGE
+858 VQLNGDQGGEEGGE
-872 EGGNTGGEE
+872 
-881 GGNTGGDE
+881 E

-922 EYSTISSFDD
+922 EYSTISTFDD

-947 KLGSSKA
+947 KVGSSDA
-954 IGSFTLTVPAG
+954 LGSFTLTLPAG
-965 TRSVSY
+965 TKSVSY
-971 YAVGWNGKTTT
+971 YAVGWKGKTTT

-988 ETEIDTQA
+988 ETEIGTRA
-996 LVANDGASNSSP
+996 LVANDGASKSSP
-1008 FTLTVTDADKYSLD
+1008 YTLTVTDADKYSLD
-1022 FDAALEADTKITV
+1022 FDAALEADTKIIV
-1035 TTTAIARAL
+1035 TTTAKARAL

>member
-140 GWEVIDVVK
+140 GWEVIDVDK
-149 PDDLEAVWTESTS
+149 PDELEAVWTESTS

-317 NFDKEEA
+317 NFDKEAA
-324 TKTYGSSNNS
+324 TKTYGSGNS

-347 QGSGASGVSYLFNG
+347 QGSGASGVSYLFKG

-407 ISFGAEKFLSSGDS
+407 ISFGAEK
-421 NFNKDEFKVYVSD
+421 Y
-434 TGKKWVALEYEIG
+434 
-447 GTEISGTWN
+447 
-456 LNTSEAFTMP
+456 
-466 SSKLYI
+466 
-472 HISASV
+472 
-478 ASAYRLDD
+478 
-486 LKVVASTEAGKTI
+486 
-499 DTSNGVD
+499 
-506 LGTGSGEEGGE
+506 
-517 TGGEEGGE
+517 
-525 EGGED
+525 
-530 ADAIYFNNFDKEEA
+530 
-544 TKTYGSSNNSYP
+544 
-556 YLDQFEGWKNEQ
+556 
-568 GSGASG
+568 
-574 VSYLFNGMSARSN
+574 
-587 STSDG
+587 
-592 TYSKYAGSGMN
+592 
-603 NLFFGKD
+603 
-610 AYIQVNGIE
+610 
-619 LGESRSLVIS
+619 
-629 FGAEKFLSSGDSNFN
+629 
-644 KDEFKVYVSDTG
+644 
-656 KKWVALEYEIG
+656 
-667 GTEISGTWNLNTSEA
+667 
-682 FTMPSSKLYIHISA
+682 
-696 SVASA
+696 
-701 YRLDDLKVV
+701 
-710 ASTEAGKTI
+710 
-719 DTSNGVDLGTGSG
+719 
-732 EEGGETGGEEGGEV
+732 
-746 TLVGAGT
+746 
-753 LESPYTAAD
+753 
-762 AIALTSKMTANDSMA
+762 
-777 DVYVKGII
+777 
-785 SSDLVVNLQYGNA
+785 
-798 TFNISDDGRATGEFN
+798 
-813 IFRALY
+813 
-819 LGNVKFTSE
+819 
-828 DQIKIGDEVVLVG
+828 
-841 TLVNY
+841 
-846 KGTAPELKDCHI
+846 LKD
-858 VQLNGDQGSEEGGE
+858 
-872 EGGNTGGEE
+872 
-881 GGNTGGDE
+881 
-889 GGNTGGEE
+889 
-897 GGNTGGEE
+897 
-905 GGNTGGEVDAA
+905 
-916 DYTTTV
+916 
-922 EYSTISSFDD
+922 
-932 KGVATINGVSDVKVL
+932 
-947 KLGSSKA
+947 
-954 IGSFTLTVPAG
+954 
-965 TRSVSY
+965 
-971 YAVGWNGKTTT
+971 
-982 LKFLQG
+982 
-988 ETEIDTQA
+988 
-996 LVANDGASNSSP
+996 
-1008 FTLTVTDADKYSLD
+1008 
-1022 FDAALEADTKITV
+1022 
-1035 TTTAIARAL
+1035 
-1044 LFGIQAVK
+1044 

>member
-1 MRIRNFVLSLMAAAA
+1 

-291 SGEGGGDE
+291 SGEGGG
-299 GGEGGEEGG
+299 EEGG
-308 EDADAIYFN
+308 EDADAIYYN

-324 TKTYGSSNNS
+324 TKTYGSGNS

-407 ISFGAEKFLSSGDS
+407 ISFGAEKFLNSGDS
-421 NFNKDEFKVYVSD
+421 NFS
-434 TGKKWVALEYEIG
+434 
-447 GTEISGTWN
+447 
-456 LNTSEAFTMP
+456 
-466 SSKLYI
+466 
-472 HISASV
+472 
-478 ASAYRLDD
+478 
-486 LKVVASTEAGKTI
+486 
-499 DTSNGVD
+499 
-506 LGTGSGEEGGE
+506 
-517 TGGEEGGE
+517 
-525 EGGED
+525 
-530 ADAIYFNNFDKEEA
+530 
-544 TKTYGSSNNSYP
+544 
-556 YLDQFEGWKNEQ
+556 
-568 GSGASG
+568 
-574 VSYLFNGMSARSN
+574 
-587 STSDG
+587 
-592 TYSKYAGSGMN
+592 
-603 NLFFGKD
+603 
-610 AYIQVNGIE
+610 
-619 LGESRSLVIS
+619 
-629 FGAEKFLSSGDSNFN
+629 

-798 TFNISDDGRATGEFN
+798 TFNISDDGSATGEFN

-858 VQLNGDQGSEEGGE
+858 VQLNGDQGGE
-872 EGGNTGGEE
+872 E
-881 GGNTGGDE
+881 
-889 GGNTGGEE
+889 
-897 GGNTGGEE
+897 GGEE

-932 KGVATINGVSDVKVL
+932 KGVATINGVSNVKVL

>member
-206 SDIKKDVTLWLLQE
+206 SDIKKDVTLWVLQE
-220 EAKAAEDVEAF
+220 ESKAAEDVEAF

-317 NFDKEEA
+317 NFDKEAA
-324 TKTYGSSNNS
+324 TKTYGSGDS
-334 YPYLDQFE
+334 YPYLDQFD

-347 QGSGASGVSYLFNG
+347 QGSGASGVSYLFKG

-376 YAGSGMNNLFFGKD
+376 YAGSGMNNLFFGND

-407 ISFGAEKFLSSGDS
+407 ISFGAEKYLKDGD
-421 NFNKDEFKVYVSD
+421 
-434 TGKKWVALEYEIG
+434 
-447 GTEISGTWN
+447 
-456 LNTSEAFTMP
+456 P
-466 SSKLYI
+466 
-472 HISASV
+472 
-478 ASAYRLDD
+478 
-486 LKVVASTEAGKTI
+486 
-499 DTSNGVD
+499 
-506 LGTGSGEEGGE
+506 
-517 TGGEEGGE
+517 
-525 EGGED
+525 
-530 ADAIYFNNFDKEEA
+530 
-544 TKTYGSSNNSYP
+544 
-556 YLDQFEGWKNEQ
+556 
-568 GSGASG
+568 
-574 VSYLFNGMSARSN
+574 
-587 STSDG
+587 
-592 TYSKYAGSGMN
+592 
-603 NLFFGKD
+603 
-610 AYIQVNGIE
+610 
-619 LGESRSLVIS
+619 
-629 FGAEKFLSSGDSNFN
+629 NFN

-846 KGTAPELKDCHI
+846 KGTAPELKDCHL
-858 VQLNGDQGSEEGGE
+858 VQLNGVDEGGE

-881 GGNTGGDE
+881 GGNTGGD
-889 GGNTGGEE
+889 E

-932 KGVATINGVSDVKVL
+932 KGVATINGVSNVKVL

-971 YAVGWNGKTTT
+971 YAVGWNKEKVT

-988 ETEIDTQA
+988 ETEIGTQA
-996 LVANDGASNSSP
+996 LVANTGASNSTP

>member
-149 PDDLEAVWTESTS
+149 PDDLEVWTESTS

-171 NNTNYE
+171 NNTNYKSE
-177 SQSWLVSPSIDLSQV
+177 SWLVSPSIDLSQV

-201 AGKYF
+201 AGRYF
-206 SDIKKDVTLWLLQE
+206 SDIKKDVTLWVLQE
-220 EAKAAEDVEAF
+220 ESKAAEDVEAF

-241 VDFTFVE
+241 ADFTFVE

-334 YPYLDQFE
+334 YPYLNEFE

-361 MSARSNSTSDGTYSK
+361 MSARSNSTSDGSYSK

-407 ISFGAEKFLSSGDS
+407 ISFGAEKYLGSGGDS

-434 TGKKWVALEYEIG
+434 TGNKWVALEYEIG

-472 HISASV
+472 HISAS
-478 ASAYRLDD
+478 
-486 LKVVASTEAGKTI
+486 I
-499 DTSNGVD
+499 
-506 LGTGSGEEGGE
+506 
-517 TGGEEGGE
+517 
-525 EGGED
+525 
-530 ADAIYFNNFDKEEA
+530 
-544 TKTYGSSNNSYP
+544 
-556 YLDQFEGWKNEQ
+556 
-568 GSGASG
+568 
-574 VSYLFNGMSARSN
+574 
-587 STSDG
+587 
-592 TYSKYAGSGMN
+592 
-603 NLFFGKD
+603 
-610 AYIQVNGIE
+610 
-619 LGESRSLVIS
+619 
-629 FGAEKFLSSGDSNFN
+629 
-644 KDEFKVYVSDTG
+644 
-656 KKWVALEYEIG
+656 
-667 GTEISGTWNLNTSEA
+667 
-682 FTMPSSKLYIHISA
+682 
-696 SVASA
+696 ASA

-858 VQLNGDQGSEEGGE
+858 VQLNGDQGGEEGGE
-872 EGGNTGGEE
+872 
-881 GGNTGGDE
+881 E

-905 GGNTGGEVDAA
+905 GGNTGGEVDAS

-922 EYSTISSFDD
+922 EYSTISTFDD

-947 KLGSSKA
+947 KVGSSDA
-954 IGSFTLTVPAG
+954 LGSFTLTLPAG

-988 ETEIDTQA
+988 ETEIGTQA
-996 LVANDGASNSSP
+996 LVANTGASKSSP
-1008 FTLTVTDADKYSLD
+1008 YILTVTDADKYSLD
-1022 FDAALEADTKITV
+1022 FGSALEADTQIIV
-1035 TTTAIARAL
+1035 TTTAKARAL

>member
-72 IEGKASVEP
+72 IEGKASIEP

-171 NNTNYE
+171 NNTNYKSE
-177 SQSWLVSPSIDLSQV
+177 SWLVSPSIDLSQV

-201 AGKYF
+201 AGRYF
-206 SDIKKDVTLWLLQE
+206 SDIKKDVTLWVLQE
-220 EAKAAEDVEAF
+220 ESKAAEDVEAF

-241 VDFTFVE
+241 ADFTFVE

-291 SGEGGGDE
+291 SGEGGGE
-299 GGEGGEEGG
+299 EGGEEGG
-308 EDADAIYFN
+308 EDADAIYYN

-324 TKTYGSSNNS
+324 TKTYGSGNS

-347 QGSGASGVSYLFNG
+347 QGSGASGVSYLFKG

-376 YAGSGMNNLFFGKD
+376 YAGSGMNNLFFGND

-407 ISFGAEKFLSSGDS
+407 ISFGAEKYLNNGDS

-525 EGGED
+525 
-530 ADAIYFNNFDKEEA
+530 A
-544 TKTYGSSNNSYP
+544 
-556 YLDQFEGWKNEQ
+556 
-568 GSGASG
+568 
-574 VSYLFNGMSARSN
+574 
-587 STSDG
+587 
-592 TYSKYAGSGMN
+592 
-603 NLFFGKD
+603 
-610 AYIQVNGIE
+610 
-619 LGESRSLVIS
+619 
-629 FGAEKFLSSGDSNFN
+629 
-644 KDEFKVYVSDTG
+644 
-656 KKWVALEYEIG
+656 
-667 GTEISGTWNLNTSEA
+667 
-682 FTMPSSKLYIHISA
+682 
-696 SVASA
+696 
-701 YRLDDLKVV
+701 
-710 ASTEAGKTI
+710 
-719 DTSNGVDLGTGSG
+719 
-732 EEGGETGGEEGGEV
+732 

-785 SSDLVVNLQYGNA
+785 SSDLVVSLQYGNA

-858 VQLNGDQGSEEGGE
+858 VQLNGDQGGEEGGD
-872 EGGNTGGEE
+872 EGGNTGGE
-881 GGNTGGDE
+881 E

-922 EYSTISSFDD
+922 EYSTISTFDD

-947 KLGSSKA
+947 KVGSSDA
-954 IGSFTLTVPAG
+954 IGSFTLTLPAG
-965 TRSVSY
+965 TKSVSY
-971 YAVGWNGKTTT
+971 YAVGWKGKTTT

-988 ETEIDTQA
+988 ETEIGTQA
-996 LVANDGASNSSP
+996 LVANTGASNSSP

-1022 FDAALEADTKITV
+1022 FGSALEEDTKITV
-1035 TTTAIARAL
+1035 TTTAKARAL

>member
-201 AGKYF
+201 AGRYF
-206 SDIKKDVTLWLLQE
+206 SDIKKDVTLWVLQE
-220 EAKAAEDVEAF
+220 ESKAAEDVEAF

-291 SGEGGGDE
+291 SGEGGG
-299 GGEGGEEGG
+299 EEGG
-308 EDADAIYFN
+308 EDADAIYYN

-324 TKTYGSSNNS
+324 TKTYGSGNS

-407 ISFGAEKFLSSGDS
+407 ISFGAEKYLKDGDS
-421 NFNKDEFKVYVSD
+421 NFS
-434 TGKKWVALEYEIG
+434 
-447 GTEISGTWN
+447 
-456 LNTSEAFTMP
+456 
-466 SSKLYI
+466 
-472 HISASV
+472 
-478 ASAYRLDD
+478 
-486 LKVVASTEAGKTI
+486 
-499 DTSNGVD
+499 
-506 LGTGSGEEGGE
+506 
-517 TGGEEGGE
+517 
-525 EGGED
+525 
-530 ADAIYFNNFDKEEA
+530 
-544 TKTYGSSNNSYP
+544 
-556 YLDQFEGWKNEQ
+556 
-568 GSGASG
+568 
-574 VSYLFNGMSARSN
+574 
-587 STSDG
+587 
-592 TYSKYAGSGMN
+592 
-603 NLFFGKD
+603 
-610 AYIQVNGIE
+610 
-619 LGESRSLVIS
+619 
-629 FGAEKFLSSGDSNFN
+629 

-798 TFNISDDGRATGEFN
+798 TFNISDDGSATGEFN

-858 VQLNGDQGSEEGGE
+858 VQLNGDQGGEEGGE
-872 EGGNTGGEE
+872 EGGNTGGE
-881 GGNTGGDE
+881 E

-922 EYSTISSFDD
+922 EYSTISTFDD

-947 KLGSSKA
+947 KVGSSDA
-954 IGSFTLTVPAG
+954 LGSFTLTLPAG

-971 YAVGWNGKTTT
+971 YAVGWKGKTTT

>member
-206 SDIKKDVTLWLLQE
+206 SDIKKDVTLWVLQE
-220 EAKAAEDVEAF
+220 ESKAAEDVEAF

-324 TKTYGSSNNS
+324 TKTYGSGNS

-361 MSARSNSTSDGTYSK
+361 MSARSNSTSDGSYSK

-390 AYIQVNGIELGE
+390 AYIQVKGIELGE

-407 ISFGAEKFLSSGDS
+407 ISFGAEKYLKDGDS

-517 TGGEEGGE
+517 TGGEEGG
-525 EGGED
+525 D
-530 ADAIYFNNFDKEEA
+530 
-544 TKTYGSSNNSYP
+544 
-556 YLDQFEGWKNEQ
+556 
-568 GSGASG
+568 
-574 VSYLFNGMSARSN
+574 
-587 STSDG
+587 
-592 TYSKYAGSGMN
+592 
-603 NLFFGKD
+603 
-610 AYIQVNGIE
+610 
-619 LGESRSLVIS
+619 
-629 FGAEKFLSSGDSNFN
+629 
-644 KDEFKVYVSDTG
+644 
-656 KKWVALEYEIG
+656 
-667 GTEISGTWNLNTSEA
+667 
-682 FTMPSSKLYIHISA
+682 
-696 SVASA
+696 
-701 YRLDDLKVV
+701 
-710 ASTEAGKTI
+710 
-719 DTSNGVDLGTGSG
+719 
-732 EEGGETGGEEGGEV
+732 V

-785 SSDLVVNLQYGNA
+785 SSDLEVSLQYGNA
-798 TFNISDDGRATGEFN
+798 TFNISDDGSATGEFN

-846 KGTAPELKDCHI
+846 KGTAPELKDCYI
-858 VQLNGDQGSEEGGE
+858 VQLNGVDEGGE
-872 EGGNTGGEE
+872 TGGEE
-881 GGNTGGDE
+881 GGEAIISEVSIVDFLAAETGDGKNYRLRGKIESIVNDTYGNFYLQDGTGRVYVYGLTSTLQSGNDRSFSSLGLRAGDIVTIVGQRGRFENAKVEDQKDQVSGAYWESDCKSTDVTLTEFLSKEVASKVFESPYYRLTGVVSEIVNDTYGNFYLKEDAGDTYVYVYGLTQAPVANNDRSFANLGIKAGDIVTIAGQRGRFENAKVEDQKDQVANAYIISVTSVGGGDE

-905 GGNTGGEVDAA
+905 GGNTGGEVDAS

-922 EYSTISSFDD
+922 EYSTISTFDD

-947 KLGSSKA
+947 KVGSSDA
-954 IGSFTLTVPAG
+954 IGSFTLTLPAG

-971 YAVGWNGKTTT
+971 YAVGWKGKTTT

-988 ETEIDTQA
+988 ETEIGIQA
-996 LVANDGASNSSP
+996 LVANDGATSISP

-1035 TTTAIARAL
+1035 TTTAKARAL

>member
-177 SQSWLVSPSIDLSQV
+177 SESWLVSPSIDLSQV

-201 AGKYF
+201 AGRYF
-206 SDIKKDVTLWLLQE
+206 SDIKKDVTLWVLQE

-241 VDFTFVE
+241 ADFTFVE

-334 YPYLDQFE
+334 YPYLNEFE

-347 QGSGASGVSYLFNG
+347 QGSGASGVSYLF
-361 MSARSNSTSDGTYSK
+361 K
-376 YAGSGMNNLFFGKD
+376 
-390 AYIQVNGIELGE
+390 
-402 SRSLV
+402 
-407 ISFGAEKFLSSGDS
+407 
-421 NFNKDEFKVYVSD
+421 
-434 TGKKWVALEYEIG
+434 
-447 GTEISGTWN
+447 
-456 LNTSEAFTMP
+456 
-466 SSKLYI
+466 
-472 HISASV
+472 
-478 ASAYRLDD
+478 
-486 LKVVASTEAGKTI
+486 
-499 DTSNGVD
+499 
-506 LGTGSGEEGGE
+506 
-517 TGGEEGGE
+517 
-525 EGGED
+525 
-530 ADAIYFNNFDKEEA
+530 
-544 TKTYGSSNNSYP
+544 
-556 YLDQFEGWKNEQ
+556 
-568 GSGASG
+568 
-574 VSYLFNGMSARSN
+574 GMSARSN

-858 VQLNGDQGSEEGGE
+858 VQLNGDQGGEEGGE
-872 EGGNTGGEE
+872 EGGDE

-905 GGNTGGEVDAA
+905 GGNTGGEEGGNTGGEVDAS

-922 EYSTISSFDD
+922 EYSTISTFDD

-947 KLGSSKA
+947 KVGSSDA
-954 IGSFTLTVPAG
+954 IGSFTLTLPAG

-988 ETEIDTQA
+988 ETEIGTQA
-996 LVANDGASNSSP
+996 LVANTGASKSSP
-1008 FTLTVTDADKYSLD
+1008 YILTVTDADKYSLD
-1022 FDAALEADTKITV
+1022 FGSALEADTQIIV
-1035 TTTAIARAL
+1035 TTTAKARAL

>member
-241 VDFTFVE
+241 ADFTFVE

-334 YPYLDQFE
+334 YPYLNEFE

-361 MSARSNSTSDGTYSK
+361 MSARSNSTSDGSYSK

-407 ISFGAEKFLSSGDS
+407 ISFGAEKYLKDGDS
-421 NFNKDEFKVYVSD
+421 NFSKDEFKVYVSD

-517 TGGEEGGE
+517 TGGEE
-525 EGGED
+525 
-530 ADAIYFNNFDKEEA
+530 
-544 TKTYGSSNNSYP
+544 
-556 YLDQFEGWKNEQ
+556 
-568 GSGASG
+568 
-574 VSYLFNGMSARSN
+574 
-587 STSDG
+587 
-592 TYSKYAGSGMN
+592 
-603 NLFFGKD
+603 
-610 AYIQVNGIE
+610 
-619 LGESRSLVIS
+619 
-629 FGAEKFLSSGDSNFN
+629 
-644 KDEFKVYVSDTG
+644 
-656 KKWVALEYEIG
+656 
-667 GTEISGTWNLNTSEA
+667 
-682 FTMPSSKLYIHISA
+682 
-696 SVASA
+696 
-701 YRLDDLKVV
+701 
-710 ASTEAGKTI
+710 
-719 DTSNGVDLGTGSG
+719 
-732 EEGGETGGEEGGEV
+732 GGEEGGEV

-858 VQLNGDQGSEEGGE
+858 VQLNGDQGGE
-872 EGGNTGGEE
+872 EGGEE

-897 GGNTGGEE
+897 GGNTGGE
-905 GGNTGGEVDAA
+905 VDAA
-916 DYTTTV
+916 DYTTMV

-932 KGVATINGVSDVKVL
+932 KGVATINGVSNVKVL

-988 ETEIDTQA
+988 ETEIGTQA
-996 LVANDGASNSSP
+996 LVANTGAANSTP

>member
-201 AGKYF
+201 AGRYF
-206 SDIKKDVTLWLLQE
+206 SDIKKDVTLWVLQE
-220 EAKAAEDVEAF
+220 ESKAAEDVEAF

-324 TKTYGSSNNS
+324 TKTYGSNNS
-334 YPYLDQFE
+334 YPYLDEFE

-347 QGSGASGVSYLFNG
+347 QGSGASGVSYLFKG

-407 ISFGAEKFLSSGDS
+407 ISFGAEKYLKDGD
-421 NFNKDEFKVYVSD
+421 
-434 TGKKWVALEYEIG
+434 
-447 GTEISGTWN
+447 
-456 LNTSEAFTMP
+456 P
-466 SSKLYI
+466 
-472 HISASV
+472 
-478 ASAYRLDD
+478 
-486 LKVVASTEAGKTI
+486 
-499 DTSNGVD
+499 
-506 LGTGSGEEGGE
+506 
-517 TGGEEGGE
+517 
-525 EGGED
+525 
-530 ADAIYFNNFDKEEA
+530 
-544 TKTYGSSNNSYP
+544 
-556 YLDQFEGWKNEQ
+556 
-568 GSGASG
+568 
-574 VSYLFNGMSARSN
+574 
-587 STSDG
+587 
-592 TYSKYAGSGMN
+592 
-603 NLFFGKD
+603 
-610 AYIQVNGIE
+610 
-619 LGESRSLVIS
+619 
-629 FGAEKFLSSGDSNFN
+629 NFN

-846 KGTAPELKDCHI
+846 KGTAPELKDCHL
-858 VQLNGDQGSEEGGE
+858 VQLNGVDEGGE

-881 GGNTGGDE
+881 GGNTGGD
-889 GGNTGGEE
+889 E

-932 KGVATINGVSDVKVL
+932 KGVATINGVSNVKVL

-971 YAVGWNGKTTT
+971 YAVGWNKEKVT

-988 ETEIDTQA
+988 ETEIGTQA
-996 LVANDGASNSSP
+996 LVANTGASNSTP

>member
-140 GWEVIDVVK
+140 GWEVIDVDK
-149 PDDLEAVWTESTS
+149 PDELEAVWTESTS

-177 SQSWLVSPSIDLSQV
+177 SESWLVSPSIDLSQV

-201 AGKYF
+201 AGRYF
-206 SDIKKDVTLWLLQE
+206 SDIKKDVTLWVLQE

-291 SGEGGGDE
+291 SGEGGGE
-299 GGEGGEEGG
+299 EGGEEGG
-308 EDADAIYFN
+308 EDADAIYYN

-334 YPYLDQFE
+334 YPYLNEFE

-361 MSARSNSTSDGTYSK
+361 MSARSNSTSDGSYSK

-407 ISFGAEKFLSSGDS
+407 ISFGAEKYL
-421 NFNKDEFKVYVSD
+421 
-434 TGKKWVALEYEIG
+434 
-447 GTEISGTWN
+447 
-456 LNTSEAFTMP
+456 
-466 SSKLYI
+466 
-472 HISASV
+472 
-478 ASAYRLDD
+478 
-486 LKVVASTEAGKTI
+486 
-499 DTSNGVD
+499 
-506 LGTGSGEEGGE
+506 GSG
-517 TGGEEGGE
+517 
-525 EGGED
+525 
-530 ADAIYFNNFDKEEA
+530 
-544 TKTYGSSNNSYP
+544 
-556 YLDQFEGWKNEQ
+556 
-568 GSGASG
+568 
-574 VSYLFNGMSARSN
+574 
-587 STSDG
+587 
-592 TYSKYAGSGMN
+592 
-603 NLFFGKD
+603 
-610 AYIQVNGIE
+610 
-619 LGESRSLVIS
+619 
-629 FGAEKFLSSGDSNFN
+629 GDSNFN

-762 AIALTSKMTANDSMA
+762 AIVLTSKMTANDSMA

-858 VQLNGDQGSEEGGE
+858 VQLNGDQGGEEGGE

-905 GGNTGGEVDAA
+905 GGNTGGEVDAS

-922 EYSTISSFDD
+922 EYSTISTFDD

-947 KLGSSKA
+947 KVGSSDA
-954 IGSFTLTVPAG
+954 LGSFTLTLPAG

-971 YAVGWNGKTTT
+971 YAVGWKGKTTT

-988 ETEIDTQA
+988 ETEIGTQA
-996 LVANDGASNSSP
+996 LVANTGASNSSP

-1022 FDAALEADTKITV
+1022 FGSALEEDTKITV
-1035 TTTAIARAL
+1035 TTTAKARAL

>member
-140 GWEVIDVVK
+140 GWEVIDVDK
-149 PDDLEAVWTESTS
+149 PDELEAVWTESTS

-201 AGKYF
+201 AGRYF
-206 SDIKKDVTLWLLQE
+206 SDIKKDVTLWVLQE
-220 EAKAAEDVEAF
+220 ESKAAEDVEAF

-308 EDADAIYFN
+308 EDADAIYYN

-324 TKTYGSSNNS
+324 TKTYGSGNS

-347 QGSGASGVSYLFNG
+347 QGSGASGVSYLFKG

-407 ISFGAEKFLSSGDS
+407 ISFGAEKYL
-421 NFNKDEFKVYVSD
+421 KD
-434 TGKKWVALEYEIG
+434 
-447 GTEISGTWN
+447 
-456 LNTSEAFTMP
+456 
-466 SSKLYI
+466 
-472 HISASV
+472 
-478 ASAYRLDD
+478 
-486 LKVVASTEAGKTI
+486 
-499 DTSNGVD
+499 
-506 LGTGSGEEGGE
+506 
-517 TGGEEGGE
+517 
-525 EGGED
+525 
-530 ADAIYFNNFDKEEA
+530 
-544 TKTYGSSNNSYP
+544 
-556 YLDQFEGWKNEQ
+556 
-568 GSGASG
+568 
-574 VSYLFNGMSARSN
+574 
-587 STSDG
+587 
-592 TYSKYAGSGMN
+592 
-603 NLFFGKD
+603 
-610 AYIQVNGIE
+610 
-619 LGESRSLVIS
+619 
-629 FGAEKFLSSGDSNFN
+629 GDSNFN

-858 VQLNGDQGSEEGGE
+858 VQLNGDQGGEEGGE
-872 EGGNTGGEE
+872 
-881 GGNTGGDE
+881 E

-905 GGNTGGEVDAA
+905 GGNTGGKIDAA

-922 EYSTISSFDD
+922 EYSTISTFDD

-947 KLGSSKA
+947 KVGSSDA
-954 IGSFTLTVPAG
+954 LGSFTLTLPAG

-971 YAVGWNGKTTT
+971 YAVGWKGKTTT

-988 ETEIDTQA
+988 ETEIGTRA
-996 LVANDGASNSSP
+996 LVANDGASKSSP
-1008 FTLTVTDADKYSLD
+1008 YTLTVTDADKYSLD
-1022 FDAALEADTKITV
+1022 FDAALEADTKIIV
-1035 TTTAIARAL
+1035 TTTAKARAL

>member
-140 GWEVIDVVK
+140 GWEVIDVDK

-241 VDFTFVE
+241 ADFTFVE

-347 QGSGASGVSYLFNG
+347 QGSGASGVSYLFKG

-376 YAGSGMNNLFFGKD
+376 YAGSGMNNLFFGND

-407 ISFGAEKFLSSGDS
+407 ISFGAEK
-421 NFNKDEFKVYVSD
+421 Y
-434 TGKKWVALEYEIG
+434 
-447 GTEISGTWN
+447 
-456 LNTSEAFTMP
+456 LN
-466 SSKLYI
+466 
-472 HISASV
+472 
-478 ASAYRLDD
+478 
-486 LKVVASTEAGKTI
+486 
-499 DTSNGVD
+499 N
-506 LGTGSGEEGGE
+506 
-517 TGGEEGGE
+517 
-525 EGGED
+525 
-530 ADAIYFNNFDKEEA
+530 
-544 TKTYGSSNNSYP
+544 
-556 YLDQFEGWKNEQ
+556 
-568 GSGASG
+568 
-574 VSYLFNGMSARSN
+574 
-587 STSDG
+587 
-592 TYSKYAGSGMN
+592 
-603 NLFFGKD
+603 
-610 AYIQVNGIE
+610 
-619 LGESRSLVIS
+619 
-629 FGAEKFLSSGDSNFN
+629 GDSNFN

-881 GGNTGGDE
+881 GGNTGG
-889 GGNTGGEE
+889 
-897 GGNTGGEE
+897 
-905 GGNTGGEVDAA
+905 EVDAA

-922 EYSTISSFDD
+922 EYSTISTFDD

-947 KLGSSKA
+947 KVGSSDA
-954 IGSFTLTVPAG
+954 LGSFTLTLPAG

-971 YAVGWNGKTTT
+971 YAVGWKGKTTT
-982 LKFLQG
+982 LKVG
-988 ETEIDTQA
+988 TR
-996 LVANDGASNSSP
+996 
-1008 FTLTVTDADKYSLD
+1008 K
-1022 FDAALEADTKITV
+1022 
-1035 TTTAIARAL
+1035 R
-1044 LFGIQAVK
+1044 